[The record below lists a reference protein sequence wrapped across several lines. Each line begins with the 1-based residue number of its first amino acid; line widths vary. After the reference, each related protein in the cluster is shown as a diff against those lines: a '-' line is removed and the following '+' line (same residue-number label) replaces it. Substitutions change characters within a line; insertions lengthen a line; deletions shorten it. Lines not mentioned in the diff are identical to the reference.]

1 MIEDLLRAAI
11 LGAVQGLT
19 EFLPVSSTGHLILA
33 AHVLGI
39 DEDEY
44 GLPFDAA
51 LHLGTLLA
59 LLTFFGATWVRL
71 GRAGV
76 RSLASR
82 SLADNDARLA
92 WLIVAGTIP
101 AAIIGFALEGAIEEH
116 LRSPLLV
123 GIMLIAFS
131 TVMVAAERY
140 GQQRREMADV
150 RLFDALFVGFA
161 QAMALVPGVSRSGA
175 TISAGLFRDLGRRE
189 AATFAF
195 LLSAPVIAG
204 AGGLQL
210 VRVIGRFADGTYT
223 GEDVA
228 FFATG
233 FVTAA
238 VVGYAAIAFL
248 MRYLARNSMMA
259 FVWYRVALGLVVITA
274 IAAGV

>member
-1 MIEDLLRAAI
+1 
-11 LGAVQGLT
+11 
-19 EFLPVSSTGHLILA
+19 
-33 AHVLGI
+33 
-39 DEDEY
+39 
-44 GLPFDAA
+44 
-51 LHLGTLLA
+51 
-59 LLTFFGATWVRL
+59 
-71 GRAGV
+71 
-76 RSLASR
+76 
-82 SLADNDARLA
+82 
-92 WLIVAGTIP
+92 
-101 AAIIGFALEGAIEEH
+101 
-116 LRSPLLV
+116 
-123 GIMLIAFS
+123 MLIAFS

>member
-1 MIEDLLRAAI
+1 MIEDLVRAAI

-33 AHVLGI
+33 ARVLGI

-59 LLTFFGATWVRL
+59 LLTFFGSTWLRL
-71 GRAGV
+71 GRAGA
-76 RSLASR
+76 RSLAVRALS
-82 SLADNDARLA
+82 DPDARLA
-92 WLIVAGTIP
+92 WLIVAGTVP
-101 AAIIGFALEGAIEEH
+101 AVVIGLSFERPIEDH

-123 GIMLIAFS
+123 GIMLISFS
-131 TVMVAAERY
+131 AVFVLAERS
-140 GQQRREMADV
+140 GRQRRGMADAG
-150 RLFDALFVGFA
+150 LFDALFVGLA
-161 QAMALVPGVSRSGA
+161 QAVALVPGVSRSGA
-175 TISAGLFRDLGRRE
+175 TISAGLFRDLERRE

-204 AGGLQL
+204 AGSLQL
-210 VRVIGRFADGTYT
+210 LRVIGRFADGTYT
-223 GEDVA
+223 GEDLA

-248 MRYLARNSMMA
+248 MRYLSRNSLMA
-259 FVWYRVALGLVVITA
+259 FVWYRVALGLVVIAA
-274 IAAGV
+274 IATGV